1 VWHAAK
7 ERDIMSQKA
16 FSLIAGLVFS
26 LIALGHLLR
35 LVYAWPLHIADW
47 TAPMWVSWP
56 ALLVLGFLGFTG
68 LQLSRK

>member
-1 VWHAAK
+1 M
-7 ERDIMSQKA
+7 ISQKT
-16 FSLIAGLVFS
+16 FSLIAGLILS

-35 LVYAWPLHIADW
+35 LVYSWPLHIADW

-68 LQLSRK
+68 LYLSRK